1 MVNKVILVGNL
12 GDEPV
17 IRYTGDGKAIANLR
31 VATSESWMDKEG
43 NKQERTEWHRVSVF
57 DKLAE
62 ICQKY
67 LHKGSKVFLEG
78 KLQTRSWDKD
88 GVQQYTTEVVL
99 SGWNSTLMMLDK
111 KGDPVEPYEETSE
124 EVTEQPKIEPVPA
137 EEDEDD
143 IPFQNYDTRTIPK
156 WMQCIGTEADKT
168 TLLFV

>member
-1 MVNKVILVGNL
+1 MINKVILVGNL

-31 VATSESWMDKEG
+31 VATSESWTDKEG
-43 NKQERTEWHRVSVF
+43 NKQERTEWHKVSVF

-62 ICQKY
+62 ICKTY

-78 KLQTRSWDKD
+78 KLQTRSWDNN

-111 KGDPVEPYEETSE
+111 KGDPVEPKKVTEEA
-124 EVTEQPKIEPVPA
+124 TEQPKIQPVPA
-137 EEDEDD
+137 EEKEDD
-143 IPFQNYDTRTIPK
+143 IPF
-156 WMQCIGTEADKT
+156 
-168 TLLFV
+168 

>member
-1 MVNKVILVGNL
+1 MINKVILVGNL

-31 VATSESWMDKEG
+31 VATSESWTDKTTGQKVE
-43 NKQERTEWHRVSVF
+43 KTEWHKVSVF

-62 ICQKY
+62 ICKTY

-143 IPFQNYDTRTIPK
+143 IPF
-156 WMQCIGTEADKT
+156 
-168 TLLFV
+168 

>member
-31 VATSESWMDKEG
+31 VATSESWTDKTTGQKVE
-43 NKQERTEWHRVSVF
+43 KTEWHKVSVF

-62 ICQKY
+62 ICKTY

-111 KGDPVEPYEETSE
+111 KGDPVEPK
-124 EVTEQPKIEPVPA
+124 EVTEQPKIKPVPA
-137 EEDEDD
+137 GEIEDD
-143 IPFQNYDTRTIPK
+143 IPF
-156 WMQCIGTEADKT
+156 
-168 TLLFV
+168 

>member
-12 GDEPV
+12 GDEPI

-31 VATSESWMDKEG
+31 VATSESWTDKTTG
-43 NKQERTEWHRVSVF
+43 QKQERTEWHRVSVF

-62 ICQKY
+62 VCQKY

-88 GVQQYTTEVVL
+88 GVQQYSTEVVL

-111 KGDPVEPYEETSE
+111 KGDPVEPTKEVSE
-124 EVTEQPKIEPVPA
+124 SPKIEPVDDFDDKM
-137 EEDEDD
+137 ED
-143 IPFQNYDTRTIPK
+143 IPF
-156 WMQCIGTEADKT
+156 
-168 TLLFV
+168 

>member
-17 IRYTGDGKAIANLR
+17 IRYSGDGKAIANLR
-31 VATSESWMDKEG
+31 VATSESWTDQEG

-57 DKLAE
+57 GKLAE

-99 SGWNSTLMMLDK
+99 SGWNSNLMMLDK
-111 KGDPVEPYEETSE
+111 KVEPVEPAEISADA
-124 EVTEQPKIEPVPA
+124 PKIQP
-137 EEDEDD
+137 EDGFEDKMED
-143 IPFQNYDTRTIPK
+143 IPF
-156 WMQCIGTEADKT
+156 
-168 TLLFV
+168 

>member
-31 VATSESWMDKEG
+31 VATSESWTDKEG
-43 NKQERTEWHRVSVF
+43 NKQERTEWHKVSVF

-62 ICQKY
+62 ICKTY

-111 KGDPVEPYEETSE
+111 KGDPVEPSDEDA
-124 EVTEQPKIEPVPA
+124 EQPKIEPVPA
-137 EEDEDD
+137 DDFEDED
-143 IPFQNYDTRTIPK
+143 IPF
-156 WMQCIGTEADKT
+156 
-168 TLLFV
+168 

>member
-1 MVNKVILVGNL
+1 MINKVILVGNL

-43 NKQERTEWHRVSVF
+43 NKQERTEWHKVSVF

-62 ICQKY
+62 ICKTY

-88 GVQQYTTEVVL
+88 GVQQYSTEVVL

-111 KGDPVEPYEETSE
+111 KGDPVEPKEA
-124 EVTEQPKIEPVPA
+124 TEQPKIEPVPA
-137 EEDEDD
+137 GEIEDD
-143 IPFQNYDTRTIPK
+143 IPF
-156 WMQCIGTEADKT
+156 
-168 TLLFV
+168 

>member
-43 NKQERTEWHRVSVF
+43 NKQERTEWHKVSVF

-62 ICQKY
+62 ICKTY

-111 KGDPVEPYEETSE
+111 KGDPVEPK
-124 EVTEQPKIEPVPA
+124 EVTEKPKIEPVSA
-137 EEDEDD
+137 GEIEDD
-143 IPFQNYDTRTIPK
+143 IPF
-156 WMQCIGTEADKT
+156 
-168 TLLFV
+168 

>member
-31 VATSESWMDKEG
+31 VATSESWTDKTTGQKVE
-43 NKQERTEWHRVSVF
+43 KTEWHKVSVF

-62 ICQKY
+62 VCQKF
-67 LHKGSKVFLEG
+67 LHKGSKVYLEG
-78 KLQTRSWDKD
+78 KLQTRSWDNKE
-88 GVQQYTTEVVL
+88 GVQQYSTEVVL

-111 KGDPVEPYEETSE
+111 KSDPVDPVEPAE

-137 EEDEDD
+137 GEIEDD
-143 IPFQNYDTRTIPK
+143 IPF
-156 WMQCIGTEADKT
+156 
-168 TLLFV
+168 

>member
-1 MVNKVILVGNL
+1 MINKVILVGNL

-43 NKQERTEWHRVSVF
+43 NKQERTEWHKVSVF

-62 ICQKY
+62 ICKTY
-67 LHKGSKVFLEG
+67 LHKGSKVFLEC

-88 GVQQYTTEVVL
+88 GVQQYSTEVVL

-111 KGDPVEPYEETSE
+111 KGDPVEPKEA
-124 EVTEQPKIEPVPA
+124 TEQPKIEPVPA
-137 EEDEDD
+137 GETEDD
-143 IPFQNYDTRTIPK
+143 IPF
-156 WMQCIGTEADKT
+156 
-168 TLLFV
+168 

>member
-31 VATSESWMDKEG
+31 VATSESWIDKSTG
-43 NKQERTEWHRVSVF
+43 QKQERTEWHRVSVF

-62 ICQKY
+62 VCQKY

-78 KLQTRSWDKD
+78 KLQTRSWDNN
-88 GVQQYTTEVVL
+88 GVQQYSTEVIL

-111 KGDPVEPYEETSE
+111 KGEPVEPSNEDA
-124 EVTEQPKIEPVPA
+124 EQPKIEPVPA
-137 EEDEDD
+137 DDFEDED
-143 IPFQNYDTRTIPK
+143 IPF
-156 WMQCIGTEADKT
+156 
-168 TLLFV
+168 

>member
-43 NKQERTEWHRVSVF
+43 NKQERTEWHKVSVF

-62 ICQKY
+62 ICKTY

-111 KGDPVEPYEETSE
+111 KGDPVEPKKVTEEA
-124 EVTEQPKIEPVPA
+124 TEQPKIQPVPA
-137 EEDEDD
+137 EEKEDD
-143 IPFQNYDTRTIPK
+143 IPF
-156 WMQCIGTEADKT
+156 
-168 TLLFV
+168 

>member
-12 GDEPV
+12 GDEPI

-62 ICQKY
+62 VCQKY

-111 KGDPVEPYEETSE
+111 KGDPVEPTKEVSE
-124 EVTEQPKIEPVPA
+124 SPKIEPVDDFDDKM
-137 EEDEDD
+137 ED
-143 IPFQNYDTRTIPK
+143 IPF
-156 WMQCIGTEADKT
+156 
-168 TLLFV
+168 

>member
-43 NKQERTEWHRVSVF
+43 NKQERTEWHKVSVF
-57 DKLAE
+57 DNFAE
-62 ICQKY
+62 ICKTY

-111 KGDPVEPYEETSE
+111 KGDPVEPK

-137 EEDEDD
+137 GEIEDD
-143 IPFQNYDTRTIPK
+143 IPF
-156 WMQCIGTEADKT
+156 
-168 TLLFV
+168 

>member
-1 MVNKVILVGNL
+1 MINKVILVGNL

-17 IRYTGDGKAIANLR
+17 ISYTGDGKAIANLR

-111 KGDPVEPYEETSE
+111 KGDPVEPK
-124 EVTEQPKIEPVPA
+124 EVTEQAKIQPVPA
-137 EEDEDD
+137 EEKEDD
-143 IPFQNYDTRTIPK
+143 IPF
-156 WMQCIGTEADKT
+156 
-168 TLLFV
+168 

>member
-1 MVNKVILVGNL
+1 MINKVILVGNL

-31 VATSESWMDKEG
+31 VATSESWTDKEG
-43 NKQERTEWHRVSVF
+43 NKQERTEWHKVSVF

-62 ICQKY
+62 ICKTY

-111 KGDPVEPYEETSE
+111 KGDPVEPK
-124 EVTEQPKIEPVPA
+124 EVTEQPKIQPVPA
-137 EEDEDD
+137 EEKEDD
-143 IPFQNYDTRTIPK
+143 IPF
-156 WMQCIGTEADKT
+156 
-168 TLLFV
+168 

>member
-111 KGDPVEPYEETSE
+111 KGDPVEPK

-137 EEDEDD
+137 GEIEDD
-143 IPFQNYDTRTIPK
+143 IPF
-156 WMQCIGTEADKT
+156 
-168 TLLFV
+168 

>member
-43 NKQERTEWHRVSVF
+43 NKQERTEWHKVSVF

-111 KGDPVEPYEETSE
+111 KGDPVEPK

-137 EEDEDD
+137 GEIEDD
-143 IPFQNYDTRTIPK
+143 IPF
-156 WMQCIGTEADKT
+156 
-168 TLLFV
+168 

>member
-43 NKQERTEWHRVSVF
+43 NKQERTEWHKVSVF

-62 ICQKY
+62 ICKTY

-111 KGDPVEPYEETSE
+111 KGDPVEPK
-124 EVTEQPKIEPVPA
+124 EVTEKPKIEPVPA
-137 EEDEDD
+137 GEIEDD
-143 IPFQNYDTRTIPK
+143 IPF
-156 WMQCIGTEADKT
+156 
-168 TLLFV
+168 